1 MLENKS
7 VTIDVDAI
15 IKAKLGDR
23 KVPGPIK
30 NLIKRFLHQD
40 DFNAYFCKGDVG
52 YEFVEGFIRYIDVQ
66 IDVTGQENIP
76 PEGRFTFVSNHPLG
90 MLDAGFET
98 AWLARRYNE
107 NVAVPANDFMMSLK
121 QVGAY
126 LVPVNK
132 VGAQDR
138 GLGELLNEAFK
149 SDKQILFFPA
159 GFCSRQINGVV
170 TDIPWKKT
178 FLTKSRETGRDIIPV
193 WFSGQN
199 SSRFYR
205 ISNWC
210 KRLRLKTN
218 LAMYTL
224 PDELFRCRGKRFK
237 MVIGKPIPHTL
248 FTPDKTDSQWTTYV
262 REQVYALKQD

>member
-66 IDVTGQENIP
+66 IDVIGQENIP
-76 PEGRFTFVSNHPLG
+76 PQGRFTFVSNHPLG

-126 LVPVNK
+126 LLPVNI

-138 GLGELLNEAFK
+138 GLSQILDDAFR

-159 GFCSRQINGVV
+159 GLCSREING
-170 TDIPWKKT
+170 
-178 FLTKSRETGRDIIPV
+178 TGRDIIPV

-199 SSRFYR
+199 SKRFYR

-218 LAMYTL
+218 FAMYTL
-224 PDELFRCRGKRFK
+224 PDELFRCRGKRYK
-237 MVIGKPIPHTL
+237 MVIGKPIPCTM

-262 REQVYALKQD
+262 RNQVYSLKQD